1 MYNFTLSAFADEIDA
16 KLSKQIEVLKKH
28 DIAHMELRSIDGV
41 NVSKFTLPY
50 AKEVKKELDANGIK
64 VSAIGSPIGKIRLDD
79 NLDGHMDLL
88 KHVIELA
95 ETFETKYIRLFSFY
109 APEGKALVD
118 CKEEVIENMNRMVD
132 VAKDSS
138 VILLHENEKDIYGE
152 KAKEC
157 LEVLEAVN
165 SPKLRATFDPA
176 NFVQVGQEVYPEAY
190 DMLKDYIEYFHVK
203 DAFFETKSIVP
214 AGYGDGQFKELIA
227 RLKAD
232 NFNGFLS
239 LEPHLYHFEG
249 FADLELNNDSG
260 VKEITEENEKEVKFA
275 LAVNSLK
282 ALI

>member
-1 MYNFTLSAFADEIDA
+1 MYNFTLSAFADEIDVN
-16 KLSKQIEVLKKH
+16 LSKQIEVLKKH
-28 DIAHMELRSIDGV
+28 GISHMELRSIDSV

-50 AKEVKKELDANGIK
+50 AKEVKGILDAEGIK
-64 VSAIGSPIGKIRLDD
+64 VSAIGSPIGKIRLDED
-79 NLDGHMDLL
+79 LDAHMDLL

-95 ETFETKYIRLFSFY
+95 ETFDSKYIRLFSFY
-109 APEGKALVD
+109 PPEGKALAD
-118 CKEEVIENMNRMVD
+118 CKNEVIENMGRMVE

-157 LEVLEAVN
+157 LEVLEAIN

-203 DAFFETKSIVP
+203 DAFFNTKKIVP
-214 AGYGDGQFKELIA
+214 AGYGDGKMKELIE

-249 FADLELNNDSG
+249 FAGLELNNESMDIEQSP
-260 VKEITEENEKEVKFA
+260 ETEKEAKFA

-282 ALI
+282 ALL

>member
-1 MYNFTLSAFADEIDA
+1 
-16 KLSKQIEVLKKH
+16 
-28 DIAHMELRSIDGV
+28 MELRSIEGV

-50 AKEVKKELDANGIK
+50 AKEVKEILDANGIK
-64 VSAIGSPIGKIRLDD
+64 VSAIGSPIGKIRLDED
-79 NLDGHMDLL
+79 LDGHMDLL

-95 ETFETKYIRLFSFY
+95 ELFDTKYIRLFSFY
-109 APEGKALVD
+109 PSEGKTFAE
-118 CKEEVIENMNRMVD
+118 CRNEVIENMHRMVD

-138 VILLHENEKDIYGE
+138 VVLLHENEKDIYGE

-190 DMLKDYIEYFHVK
+190 EMLKDYIEYFHVK
-203 DAFFETKSIVP
+203 DAFFNSKNIVP
-214 AGYGDGQFKELIA
+214 AGYGDGKIKELLD

-249 FADLELNNDSG
+249 FAGLELNNDSA
-260 VKEITEENEKEVKFA
+260 VKATGSETEKEAKFD